1 MLNEAAPFS
10 DIRTTDAPSH
20 LRPVR
25 TGEAAAPSTKT
36 SAELNVWVAWN
47 GTRHALRRR
56 LKPMGVMGQF
66 TLMKVA
72 PAAPSNDDADNLWSC
87 HFEYEGRAPDFD
99 AQVLGLLRRIS
110 VIAPWSHV
118 TRSAPFDAPAVD
130 AADNDYDWDTYARR
144 ALP

>member
-99 AQVLGLLRRIS
+99 AQVQVLSGQD
-110 VIAPWSHV
+110 PMEG
-118 TRSAPFDAPAVD
+118 
-130 AADNDYDWDTYARR
+130 ARR
-144 ALP
+144 YLDTLFRRVLSPHP